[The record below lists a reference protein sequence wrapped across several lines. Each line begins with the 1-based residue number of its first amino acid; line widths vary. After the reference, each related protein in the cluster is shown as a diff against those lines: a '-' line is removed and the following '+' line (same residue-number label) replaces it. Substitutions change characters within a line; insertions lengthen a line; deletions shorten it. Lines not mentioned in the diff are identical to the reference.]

1 MVILSTWKALRFANH
16 PPLTD
21 HAFSGRNYGSC
32 PRGAMLLTVLNLT
45 QGVKRDGSF

>member
-1 MVILSTWKALRFANH
+1 MVIPLTLKVLRFANH
-16 PPLTD
+16 PPLKD
-21 HAFSGRNYGSC
+21 HALTGRNYGSC